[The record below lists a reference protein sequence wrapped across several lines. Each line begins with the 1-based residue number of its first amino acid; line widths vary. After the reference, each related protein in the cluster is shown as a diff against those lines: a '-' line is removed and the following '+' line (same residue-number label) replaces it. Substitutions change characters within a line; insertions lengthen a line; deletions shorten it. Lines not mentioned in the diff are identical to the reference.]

1 LWQLL
6 SKRENQAPQG
16 RRSSA
21 AGNPKVSIVLDL
33 TDIGRNT
40 VRLEATAKQV
50 GDQPAADKNAAYLAT
65 YT

>member
-1 LWQLL
+1 LWRLL
-6 SKRENQAPQG
+6 SKRENQGPQG

-21 AGNPKVSIVLDL
+21 AGKVSIVLDV
-33 TDIGRNT
+33 TNIGRNI

-50 GDQPAADKNAAYLAT
+50 GDQPAADKNAAYLAK